1 MLSDVEFHA
10 FVGRCRQLPA
20 ARESYLENDYI
31 TNLFLTVLD
40 FRMRGRVIVRAMD
53 HFRNNRWDEIRTLDH
68 LQSLLSHRP
77 DDRRGNT
84 DVALY
89 LWGNR
94 LWTRTTLLRKLAAY
108 FRSIGVISQDALN
121 QWARTSDYERDFKG
135 KIPGMAFA
143 IYKWLLMRQGVET
156 VKPDVHLKRFVKS
169 AIHRDLPEVELV
181 AVMESVAR
189 WLGRKSYELH
199 SAIWEYQRGYAG
211 R

>member
-20 ARESYLENDYI
+20 ASGSYLENDYI

-89 LWGNR
+89 LGGNR

-156 VKPDVHLKRFVKS
+156 VKPDVHLIAFREIRNPPRP
-169 AIHRDLPEVELV
+169 ARGRACGGDGERCQ
-181 AVMESVAR
+181 VAR
-189 WLGRKSYELH
+189 KEIL
-199 SAIWEYQRGYAG
+199 
-211 R
+211 